1 MRWNKKNPEN
11 VIEYTIQK
19 QWKLI
24 VSVVRKILRT
34 KTVMSEKLNKID

>member
-34 KTVMSEKLNKID
+34 KTVMSEN